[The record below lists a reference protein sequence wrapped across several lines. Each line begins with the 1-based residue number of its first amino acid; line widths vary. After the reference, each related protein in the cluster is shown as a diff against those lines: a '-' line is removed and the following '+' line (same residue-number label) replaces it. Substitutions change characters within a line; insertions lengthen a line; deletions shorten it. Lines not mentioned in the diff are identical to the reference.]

1 MAEYNFKSI
10 ESKWQSYWEQN
21 KTFKTEENDQEKCYV
36 LDMFPYPSGE
46 GLHLGH
52 ILCFTATDIIARYKK
67 LVGYN
72 VLHPMG
78 YDAFGLPAEQHAIET
93 GQHPETTTV
102 RNINNFRRQLKTLGY
117 FYDWDRE
124 VSTADP
130 SFYHWTQWIFL
141 QLFKCW
147 YNPATNKA
155 ESIDTLVEEITQ
167 GRFMHNGTP
176 VTKEAWN
183 AWSEEEKEAL
193 LSQYRLAYLSDAW
206 VNWCGA
212 LGTVLANEE
221 VINGLSERGGY
232 PVEKKLMRQWSLRV
246 TAYAE
251 RLLND
256 LESLDWTD
264 SIKEAQRNWIGKSTG
279 ADIEFK
285 LADSGHVMK
294 VFTTRPDTIFG
305 VTFMVI
311 APENTLVDAITTPEQ
326 REEVDKYLEYV
337 RSRSER
343 DRISETRKVT
353 GVFTGA
359 YAIQPITGEKVPVY
373 ASEYV
378 LNSYGTGMIMAVPSD
393 DERDKAFAQQFG
405 LPIVE
410 VVDENSRII
419 NSDFLTGLPIEE
431 AKEKIIDR
439 LAQMGVGKK
448 KVNYRIRDAVFG
460 RQRYWGEPIPIYYKN
475 GLPQALPE
483 DRLPLLLP
491 EIEKY
496 LPTEDGDPPL
506 GRAKDWHYTDTDGNS
521 YPYELTT
528 MPGWAGSSWYYLRY
542 LDPRNTQR
550 FAAQDKLDYWG
561 NVDIYL
567 GGAEHTTGHLIYF
580 RFWTKFL
587 KDLGYLSFD
596 EPAQMLI
603 NQGMI
608 LGRSNFVYRIKDT
621 NTFVSHGLKDQHET
635 TALHVDVSLVNNDV
649 LDIEKFRQWRSDF
662 AGAEFIL
669 EDGSYVC
676 GYENEKMSKSK
687 YNVVSP
693 DTLVNQYGADTL
705 RLYIMF
711 LGPIELTKPWNMQG
725 IEGIVRFLKR
735 TWNLFYR
742 EGSLLVTEDKPTPKE
757 YKAINI
763 AKKKLRDYLK
773 INSFNTCVSALM
785 ICVNELTDLKCSKK
799 EILSEL
805 VILLSP
811 FAPHV
816 SEELWQALGH
826 SGSILNARFP
836 QVQESYLADATFN
849 YPISVNGKVRA
860 NIEMD
865 VDLPEEE
872 VLKTVLSNPAI
883 AKWVGEGKPKK
894 TIFVKGKIVNIV
906 V

>member
-21 KTFKTEENDQEKCYV
+21 KTFKTEENGQEKCYV

-67 LVGYN
+67 LMGYN

-141 QLFKCW
+141 QLFQCW
-147 YNPATNKA
+147 YNPVTDKA
-155 ESIDTLVEEITQ
+155 ESIDTLVSEIEK
-167 GRFMHNGTP
+167 GAFFHNGSLLP
-176 VTKEAWN
+176 KETWAGY
-183 AWSEEEKEAL
+183 SEEEKEAL

-206 VNWCGA
+206 VNWCPA

-251 RLLND
+251 RLLNG
-256 LESLDWTD
+256 LQSLDWTD

-285 LADSGHVMK
+285 LADGEHVMK

-305 VTFMVI
+305 VTFMVV
-311 APENTLVDAITTPEQ
+311 APENSLVDLITTPAQ
-326 REEVDKYLEYV
+326 RAEVDKYLDYV
-337 RSRSER
+337 NSRSER

-359 YAIQPITGEKVPVY
+359 YALHPITGDKVPVY

-393 DERDKAFAQQFG
+393 DERDKAFAEHFG
-405 LPIVE
+405 LPVVD
-410 VVDENSRII
+410 VVDEHNRII

-431 AKEKIIDR
+431 AKEKIIGR
-439 LAQMGVGKK
+439 LAEMGVGKK
-448 KVNYRIRDAVFG
+448 KVNFRIRDAVFG
-460 RQRYWGEPIPIYYKN
+460 RQRYWGEPIPIYYKK
-475 GLPQALPE
+475 GLPQPLPE

-506 GRAKDWHYTDTDGNS
+506 GRAKNWQYTDADGNS

-542 LDPRNTQR
+542 LDPRNEQR
-550 FAAQDKLDYWG
+550 FAAQDKVDYWR

-608 LGRSNFVYRIKDT
+608 LGRSNFVYRIKDS
-621 NTFVSHGLKDQHET
+621 NTFVSHGLKDEHET
-635 TALHVDVSLVNNDV
+635 TALRVDVSLVNNDV
-649 LDIEKFRQWRSDF
+649 LDVDKFRQWRSDF
-662 AGAEFIL
+662 AGADFLL
-669 EDGSYVC
+669 EDGSYIC
-676 GYENEKMSKSK
+676 GFENEKMSKSK

-711 LGPIELTKPWNMQG
+711 LGPIELTKPWNTQG

-735 TWNLFYR
+735 TWSLFYR
-742 EGSLLVTEDKPTPKE
+742 EGSLLVTDEKPTPKE

-811 FAPHV
+811 FAPHLA
-816 SEELWQALGH
+816 EELWQVLSH
-826 SGSILNARFP
+826 TGSILNARFP
-836 QVQESYLADATFN
+836 EVEESYLADAAFN

-865 VDLPEEE
+865 LELSEEE
-872 VLKTVLSNPAI
+872 VLKTVLANPAI
-883 AKWVGEGKPKK
+883 AKWVGEAKPKK